1 MRKMKRILVILI
13 LSLSNVVFGQLP
25 RSSNLIGSYSFT
37 GNANDSSGNNYNGTL
52 NGNPSLTTDRY
63 GRSNSAYAF
72 DGNDYIYTSDNMAN
86 QFSNVFTIS
95 AWIKSTNNATVDIFG
110 MGIQTCD
117 SNAGPVIR
125 LGSLINFNRCNEGF
139 NTNNGNYYYDGV
151 WHHYAF
157 TYSGS
162 QRKVYRDGNLIS
174 TNTKSNIFTI
184 NTYGLAIGRNQMNQN
199 SNFFIGSMDEV
210 NVWNVALTDNEI
222 SSVYNYTGNA
232 APTNITLSASAFNEN
247 LPTGTQVSSLTATDS
262 DNGDSH
268 TFTLAS
274 GNGTNDADNNYFTIQ
289 GASLKTSGTFDY
301 ETKSSY
307 NIYINTNDGIASYAK
322 AFTISVNNINDA
334 PTAITA
340 SSGVGNIDYLIV
352 AGGGGGASGGGGG
365 GGVLQASNYSLNMD
379 NPATVFVGS
388 GGSAGS
394 GGSGSSGAN
403 IGGNGQNSFINSL
416 VAIGGGGGGNSQVNS
431 GKGADGGSGGGGSYD
446 RPSVA

>member
-1 MRKMKRILVILI
+1 
-13 LSLSNVVFGQLP
+13 
-25 RSSNLIGSYSFT
+25 
-37 GNANDSSGNNYNGTL
+37 
-52 NGNPSLTTDRY
+52 
-63 GRSNSAYAF
+63 
-72 DGNDYIYTSDNMAN
+72 
-86 QFSNVFTIS
+86 
-95 AWIKSTNNATVDIFG
+95 
-110 MGIQTCD
+110 
-117 SNAGPVIR
+117 
-125 LGSLINFNRCNEGF
+125 
-139 NTNNGNYYYDGV
+139 
-151 WHHYAF
+151 
-157 TYSGS
+157 
-162 QRKVYRDGNLIS
+162 
-174 TNTKSNIFTI
+174 
-184 NTYGLAIGRNQMNQN
+184 MNQN

-352 AGGGGGASGGGGG
+352 AGGGGGASCGGGG
-365 GGVLQASNYSLNMD
+365 GGVLQASNYSLSMD
-379 NPATVFVGS
+379 TPATVFVGT
-388 GGSAGS
+388 GGSSGS

-403 IGGNGQNSFINSL
+403 IGA
-416 VAIGGGGGGNSQVNS
+416 V
-431 GKGADGGSGGGGSYD
+431 SYTHLTLPTN
-446 RPSVA
+446 REV